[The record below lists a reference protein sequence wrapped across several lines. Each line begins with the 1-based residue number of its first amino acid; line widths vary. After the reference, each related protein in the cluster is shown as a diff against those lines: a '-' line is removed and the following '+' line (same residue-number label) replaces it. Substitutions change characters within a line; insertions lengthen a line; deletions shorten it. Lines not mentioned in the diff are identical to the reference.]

1 MATVMLVFVTRSILL
16 ADTHEGGVMLFG
28 NALIGH
34 GIYIFFPNFFLAGG
48 K

>member
-16 ADTHEGGVMLFG
+16 ADTLEGGVMLFG

-34 GIYIFFPNFFLAGG
+34 CIFFPNFFLAGG